1 VDQPLIDRR
10 VDARFPPPPE
20 YAARA
25 TLRPGRLVVLVNFS
39 AGGTLLQGAH
49 PFRPGARVHLQVVTM
64 TRTLVLAAHVLR
76 STVWAWTM
84 WKARRIGGALRF
96 DQRCE
101 SFWEAVAAGTERGAR
116 RGHR

>member
-1 VDQPLIDRR
+1 VDQSLIDRR

-76 STVWAWTM
+76 STVWALDDVEGATY
-84 WKARRIGGALRF
+84 RGALRF

>member
-1 VDQPLIDRR
+1 MDEPLIDRR

-20 YAARA
+20 SAARA

-49 PFRPGARVHLQVVTM
+49 AFRPGARVHLQLVTM

-76 STVWAWTM
+76 STVWALDDLEGAM
-84 WKARRIGGALRF
+84 YREALRF
-96 DQRCE
+96 EQRCE
-101 SFWEAVAAGTERGAR
+101 SF
-116 RGHR
+116 